1 LDSVSLKMNVPCLT
15 EKTTTTIR
23 YKCIDPWIG

>member
-15 EKTTTTIR
+15 EKTTTTQEQCGIKTR
-23 YKCIDPWIG
+23 